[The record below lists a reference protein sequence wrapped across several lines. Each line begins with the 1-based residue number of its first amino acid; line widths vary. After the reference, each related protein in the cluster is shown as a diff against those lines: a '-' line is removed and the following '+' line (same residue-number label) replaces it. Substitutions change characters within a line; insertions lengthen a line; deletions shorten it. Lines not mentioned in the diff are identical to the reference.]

1 MSKISATSAPRLF
14 EKDASVE
21 CDAYYDTSSQ
31 TMAAQA
37 TKSHNKMNKGTFGS
51 TSRDLPWQRGG
62 AAGNGPTG
70 NTPRSATP
78 TGRRASYTTSDL
90 TSKVQSSFGATGS
103 ARGHKGPSAA
113 MGGGSR
119 FMPTKTAHQG
129 DYYTPPALGASKS
142 ATFNKN
148 SGGTMG
154 TSQRFKADVKDA
166 PGPGEYSDARPGA
179 FEKSFT
185 KSGAMNAGFG
195 GTGARTTW
203 LDQAANSA
211 ASNAASHLS
220 YDGALAQTGAFA
232 KANQVTGKSSA
243 AFASKSTQRSSMA
256 APNAADGPAPG
267 AYDAGS
273 ARSMGATKTFN
284 KSLRDGTGGFG
295 SAAQRG
301 NDLGPKNAD
310 APGPGEYTYDATPRT
325 KASSKPSAAFAST
338 VKKDV
343 QVQRGAAS
351 SGLDYDAYANDGMG
365 AKSLKSFNK
374 SSGGTMGTSQRFK
387 ADVKDAPG
395 PGEYS
400 DARPGAFEKSFTK
413 SGAMNAGFGGTGART
428 TWLDQAAN
436 SAASN
441 AASHLSY
448 DGALA
453 QTGAFAKAN
462 QVTGKS
468 SAAFASK
475 STQRSSMA
483 APNAADGPAPGAYD
497 AGSAR
502 SMGATKTFNKSLRDG
517 TGGFGSAAQRGNDL
531 GPKNADAPGPGEY
544 TYDATPRT
552 KASSKPSA
560 AFASTVKKD
569 VQVQRG
575 AASSGL
581 DYDAY
586 ANDGMGA
593 KSLKSFNR
601 HVGTGSFGPRAAR
614 KTHEIKETPGPGD
627 YTGAEASME
636 AQKSKS
642 KNVSGAFASTTLR
655 DSSSWLT
662 GNLHM

>member
-142 ATFNKN
+142 ANFNKN
-148 SGGTMG
+148 
-154 TSQRFKADVKDA
+154 
-166 PGPGEYSDARPGA
+166 
-179 FEKSFT
+179 
-185 KSGAMNAGFG
+185 
-195 GTGARTTW
+195 
-203 LDQAANSA
+203 
-211 ASNAASHLS
+211 
-220 YDGALAQTGAFA
+220 
-232 KANQVTGKSSA
+232 
-243 AFASKSTQRSSMA
+243 
-256 APNAADGPAPG
+256 
-267 AYDAGS
+267 
-273 ARSMGATKTFN
+273 
-284 KSLRDGTGGFG
+284 
-295 SAAQRG
+295 
-301 NDLGPKNAD
+301 
-310 APGPGEYTYDATPRT
+310 
-325 KASSKPSAAFAST
+325 
-338 VKKDV
+338 
-343 QVQRGAAS
+343 
-351 SGLDYDAYANDGMG
+351 
-365 AKSLKSFNK
+365 
-374 SSGGTMGTSQRFK
+374 SGGTMGTSQRFK

-662 GNLHM
+662 GNLHI